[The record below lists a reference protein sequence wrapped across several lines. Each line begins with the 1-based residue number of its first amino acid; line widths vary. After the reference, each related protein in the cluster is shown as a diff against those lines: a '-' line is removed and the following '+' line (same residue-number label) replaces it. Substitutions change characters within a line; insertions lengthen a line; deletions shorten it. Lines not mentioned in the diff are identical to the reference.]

1 MASSGS
7 GQNQQQDAIGEPQAW
22 GAQVGMKLKNWLNL
36 YGGLKDEVL
45 QAQSEEGPEEYRGLI
60 KRYFNEVS
68 RRGGEEQ

>member
-1 MASSGS
+1 
-7 GQNQQQDAIGEPQAW
+7 
-22 GAQVGMKLKNWLNL
+22 MKLKNWLNL
-36 YGGLKDEVL
+36 NGDLKDEVL